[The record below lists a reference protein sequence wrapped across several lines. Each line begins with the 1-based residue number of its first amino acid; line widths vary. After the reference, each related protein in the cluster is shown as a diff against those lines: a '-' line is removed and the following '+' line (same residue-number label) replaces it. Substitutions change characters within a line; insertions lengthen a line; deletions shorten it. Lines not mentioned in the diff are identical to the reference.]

1 MINDFQPYTH
11 LPDEEGNRHYYK
23 NPLTNQPGCYLVNH
37 IPSGNVYVGSSV
49 NLAGRITGNLNHLK
63 NNKHKNKNLQAFYNN
78 DPTIKVSF
86 KTTQTEEEARNLE
99 QTMVNTLL
107 PTGKLLNIAIE
118 DVTKTSLGLKRS
130 VEIREKMSES
140 QTGRK
145 FTNEAKKNMSD
156 AQKRYLSTPEGQ
168 ARFSNIIN
176 KISKTVTIDGNTYS
190 SISEASRILGIPH
203 RSLVRKYNL

>member
-1 MINDFQPYTH
+1 
-11 LPDEEGNRHYYK
+11 
-23 NPLTNQPGCYLVNH
+23 
-37 IPSGNVYVGSSV
+37 
-49 NLAGRITGNLNHLK
+49 
-63 NNKHKNKNLQAFYNN
+63 
-78 DPTIKVSF
+78 
-86 KTTQTEEEARNLE
+86 
-99 QTMVNTLL
+99 MVNTLL

-130 VEIREKMSES
+130 VESREKMSES

>member
-1 MINDFQPYTH
+1 MEVGPLARMLVGYASGREDFKEVV
-11 LPDEEGNRHYYK
+11 DSA
-23 NPLTNQPGCYLVNH
+23 LTKLDVPASLCRLVRVRAH
-37 IPSGNVYVGSSV
+37 GTSFGSIQEMQS
-49 NLAGRITGNLNHLK
+49 
-63 NNKHKNKNLQAFYNN
+63 
-78 DPTIKVSF
+78 
-86 KTTQTEEEARNLE
+86 EEEARNLE

-107 PTGKLLNIAIE
+107 PTGKLLNVAVE

-190 SISEASRILGIPH
+190 SISEASRILGIPYT
-203 RSLVRKYNL
+203 SLVRKYNL